1 MKLLKSKLI
10 QSLGIYTLSNVLNSA
25 IPFLL
30 LPLLTTYLAP
40 SDYGVLT
47 NYNSLINIL
56 VPFVS
61 LNLMAS
67 LQVIFIKDKEE
78 FPSYISSGM
87 ATMGALTLL
96 FSILLFVFSAQ
107 LEELLGVPRR
117 FIYLT
122 AVYATYQNLVE
133 VLLSIWR
140 MEEKALSY
148 GIFRVARTIIELS
161 IAVILITVFG
171 LSFEGTIYA
180 LIYSYG
186 AGAILTI
193 YILFR
198 KGLLVNNIQKR
209 HIMHLIVYGLPLIP
223 HVLGGV
229 IVMYSDKLV
238 LTYYH
243 GLTSNGIYSVGF
255 MVGQVIGLLQ
265 NSFNQAWVPWVF
277 KKLKSGS
284 HSEKL
289 SVVKW
294 TYIYFIGILVIT
306 GLFYLCT
313 PLIFYFLG
321 KSYGAGMELVL
332 WIALG
337 FAFNGMYKMVGVY
350 FFYEERT
357 RPIALVS
364 ILTAVVNL
372 GLILWWV
379 PDYGYTGASIATMIA
394 LFLQFIATWI
404 WSFSVTKMPWNLK
417 SEDREA

>member
-1 MKLLKSKLI
+1 
-10 QSLGIYTLSNVLNSA
+10 
-25 IPFLL
+25 
-30 LPLLTTYLAP
+30 
-40 SDYGVLT
+40 
-47 NYNSLINIL
+47 
-56 VPFVS
+56 
-61 LNLMAS
+61 MAS
-67 LQVIFIKDKEE
+67 LQVIFIKDKAE

-87 ATMGALTLL
+87 ATMGVLTLL

-133 VLLSIWR
+133 VVLSIWR

-186 AGAILTI
+186 AGAIVTI

-209 HIMHLIVYGLPLIP
+209 HVMHLITYGLPLIP

-379 PDYGYTGASIATMIA
+379 PDYGYTGASVATMVA